1 MLRKILAENIALNIS
16 DKLNNLQEKYFYNLY
31 VKSIS
36 WSRDELVSFQVKK
49 AKELLE
55 YSYRNSRFFKKRFDD
70 SGFNYEHFSYL
81 DDLNKIPSLSRADLQ
96 NNLNE
101 ILSSE
106 FEISQCSRG
115 SSSGSTGHP
124 VLYYHD
130 KIGTSANK
138 ASVLFGKYLGGY
150 QLGDPWINIWGNPTA
165 VNVDWKKMGSR
176 LKKYF
181 TNEDRFP
188 AYKLSDTDQYKNLY
202 HMIIN
207 KKPKYIYG
215 YTNAIFLFSQYLEEK
230 SIRLD
235 FVVGVFTTAENL
247 QPFQKNKIEE
257 RLGKVYDQYGCSE
270 INGIATQ
277 TKFDDYY
284 SNIDPHV
291 IVEYGEIVDTVNN
304 SRKLIITDLQ
314 NRVLPFVRYENGDL
328 AVPIEDVNYD
338 EFSLKYSK
346 FRKIDGRISD
356 IIKLPNGG
364 NLVVPSFFGSRMLK
378 NIDGIK
384 QYQIIKYGDK
394 ISVNL
399 VLEKDLT
406 NQSRE
411 IIDSTLKEYIPDEI
425 KTEVV
430 FNHEIVYSPNGKFK
444 LFIDKSNEKS

>member
-1 MLRKILAENIALNIS
+1 MLRKFLAENIALNVS
-16 DKLNNLQEKYFYNLY
+16 DKLNNLHEKYFYNLF

-36 WSRDELVSFQVKK
+36 WSKDELVSFQVKK

-55 YSYRNSRFFKKRFDD
+55 YSYKNSLFFKKRFDD
-70 SGFNYEHFSYL
+70 SGFNYEHLRYL
-81 DDLNKIPSLSRADLQ
+81 DDLKKIPVLSRADLQ

-101 ILSSE
+101 ILSTE
-106 FEISQCSRG
+106 FDISHCSRG

-181 TNEDRFP
+181 TNESRFP
-188 AYKLSDTDQYKNLY
+188 AYKLSDTNQYQNLY
-202 HMIIN
+202 TMLIN

-215 YTNAIFLFSQYLEEK
+215 YTNAIFLFSQFLEEK

-235 FVVGVFTTAENL
+235 FVKGVFTTAENL

-257 RLGKVYDQYGCSE
+257 RLGKVFDQYGCSE

-291 IVEYGEIVDTVNN
+291 IVEYGEIVDTENN

-328 AVPIEDVNYD
+328 AIPIEDVNYN

-346 FRKIDGRISD
+346 FGKIDGRISD

-384 QYQIIKYGDK
+384 QYQIIKYSDK

-430 FNHEIVYSPNGKFK
+430 FNQEIVYSPNGKFK